1 MADLVPAAGRA
12 VARPLVALTRLRRA
26 KPMHPYGVLF
36 RARFERTGPA
46 APWGVDWIDRPGQQ
60 EALVRLSR
68 GAGLPG
74 PLPDVL
80 GMALRLP
87 DGGPGG
93 RPVDL
98 LLSTTGRG
106 RLTRLVPVPR
116 RDAGATYGS
125 IMAYRTP
132 VGPVAFAA
140 WARPG
145 RLPSDRATLAARAP
159 GTVFTLAAAL
169 DRGPWEPFARV
180 VLGAPPEPVD
190 PPMHFDA
197 VLDHPPGLVPDGP
210 IARFRRPAYA
220 AVRAEQQHG
229 DPAPSGR

>member
-1 MADLVPAAGRA
+1 MADLGTVAGRA
-12 VARPLVALTRLRRA
+12 VARPLVALTRVRRA
-26 KPMHPYGVLF
+26 KPMHPHGVLF
-36 RARFERTGPA
+36 RARVERTGPA
-46 APWGVDWIDRPGQQ
+46 APWGVDWIDDPGEQ

-68 GAGLPG
+68 GAGLPRT
-74 PLPDVL
+74 LPDVL
-80 GMALRLP
+80 GLALRLP

-98 LLSTTGRG
+98 LLSSTGRG
-106 RLTRLVPVPR
+106 RLTRLVPVLR
-116 RDAGATYGS
+116 RDAAATYGS

-132 VGPVAFAA
+132 VGPVTLAA
-140 WARPG
+140 WARPAT
-145 RLPSDRATLAARAP
+145 LPSDRATLAVRAP

-180 VLGAPPEPVD
+180 VLGAPHEPPD
-190 PPMHFDA
+190 PPLHFDA
-197 VLDHPPGLVPDGP
+197 VVDHPPGLVPDGL